1 MAENPA
7 PRLSLDRI
15 RQDVADVLRVDP
27 GDLEDDELLLEQ
39 GMDSIRLM
47 TLVQQWRDETGTEIT
62 FVDLAGRATLTRWW
76 ELLRDK

>member
-1 MAENPA
+1 MAENP
-7 PRLSLDRI
+7 PQTLSLDRI
-15 RQDVADVLRVDP
+15 RQDVADVLQVDP

-47 TLVQQWRDETGTEIT
+47 TLVQQWRDTGTEVT